1 MSSVCHSLAF
11 STRTFGSAQ
20 RFWRGM
26 VGEVIKGR
34 RESEVDDA
42 KRFRLSSDSPSA
54 NWIIVCASPHLQ
66 KGPLKSSIL
75 PLFVLVCDK
84 YRSSMPAD
92 GRLGHTI
99 VCVYSNAPQNFWP
112 SCLKSFPSASFL
124 CHGKNFCCPSFVKF
138 VICWTF
144 ISKSRFGCGFKCLG
158 VEKVL
163 VLDHWLWVSL
173 AYVPWKRV
181 GFPCWAELS
190 SKWNWMPIP
199 RSSTQLWE
207 L

>member
-163 VLDHWLWVSL
+163 LLDHGLWVSL